1 LSDKAARQNNE
12 MGGQEQPDGDQI
24 PERSSY
30 GSSLSDGENG

>member
-12 MGGQEQPDGDQI
+12 MGSPEQPDGDRI

-30 GSSLSDGENG
+30 RSSVSDGEEG